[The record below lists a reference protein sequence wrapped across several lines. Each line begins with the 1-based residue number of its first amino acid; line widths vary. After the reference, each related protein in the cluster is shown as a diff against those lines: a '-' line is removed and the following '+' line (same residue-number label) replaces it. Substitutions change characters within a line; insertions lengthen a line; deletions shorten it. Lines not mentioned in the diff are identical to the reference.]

1 MIKKV
6 SNEYFLISFSP
17 KVDSGGNRPSDH
29 IGAPTFTCSVS
40 KERRKTINII
50 IYLDFQS
57 TKRALLVTRIDSM
70 FVSSTAVHTYDFH
83 LFTAIIHPFEDLF
96 GSNIMTRSQ
105 LAC

>member
-50 IYLDFQS
+50 MY
-57 TKRALLVTRIDSM
+57 
-70 FVSSTAVHTYDFH
+70 
-83 LFTAIIHPFEDLF
+83 
-96 GSNIMTRSQ
+96 
-105 LAC
+105 

>member
-57 TKRALLVTRIDSM
+57 TKRARGSIPCSFLQLQCTHMIFICLLP
-70 FVSSTAVHTYDFH
+70 
-83 LFTAIIHPFEDLF
+83 LFTPSKIYLDP
-96 GSNIMTRSQ
+96 T
-105 LAC
+105 